1 MTEQPKSTHRHWSN
15 LYHELGNA
23 IERLEEENLQ
33 LKTELTYEKSMRLQL
48 EQELANE
55 RSLKKTLPSTN
66 SPRKSKAQFV
76 PSMPSLPNSQASTTE
91 EEDEIPGSE
100 TAEEDFKDHEIP
112 KQEPMSPK
120 LPFQT
125 DAQPEISKNESFPI
139 FKDEPNEDAMLS
151 SENSYQSSPGE
162 ARLQARAP
170 EDMAMLR
177 ETQPLA
183 PVDIN
188 SLPRYSVPKRP
199 EFGSKKDTINQE
211 EFDDV
216 VRGKKRKLL
225 PAFDC
230 PDCQKFYKLHG
241 PIKDTGIALAWND
254 ENRKPNSLPHSCPHN
269 TLVQKVGRH
278 RRVVPPKKIPDGF
291 WESDFID

>member
-1 MTEQPKSTHRHWSN
+1 MNTEKTSSTYRHWSS

-23 IERLEEENLQ
+23 IERLEEENIR
-33 LKTELTYEKSMRLQL
+33 LKTELTYEQRIRAQL
-48 EQELANE
+48 EQELSNE
-55 RSLKKTLPSTN
+55 RSQKKTLPATK
-66 SPRKSKAQFV
+66 SPIKTTAPPALSL
-76 PSMPSLPNSQASTTE
+76 PPLPNSQASTTE

-100 TAEEDFKDHEIP
+100 TAEEDFAGHEVP

-120 LPFQT
+120 LPFQSNVK
-125 DAQPEISKNESFPI
+125 PEQNQNISLSI
-139 FKDEPNEDAMLS
+139 FKDEPNEDTILS

-170 EDMAMLR
+170 EDMALLR

-183 PVDIN
+183 PLDIN
-188 SLPRYSVPKRP
+188 SLPQFQVPKQP
-199 EFGSKKDTINQE
+199 EFVSKKKNSQD

-216 VRGKKRKLL
+216 VRGKKRKAL

-230 PDCQKFYKLHG
+230 PDCEKFYKLHG
-241 PIKDTGIALAWND
+241 PIKDTGVALEWND
-254 ENRKPNSLPHSCPHN
+254 ENRKPNSLPHTCPHS

-278 RRVVPPKKIPDGF
+278 RRLVPPKRIPDGF
-291 WESDFID
+291 WESDFVD